1 MNDTN
6 VIGAAA
12 LCLAAYL
19 LGSVNAALAAARAR
33 GVDIRAEGSGNPGAS
48 NVLRVLGPGPA
59 AAVYTADLAK
69 GFLPALAGALVWDQ
83 AAGALA
89 GLWAVIGH
97 CYPVFHRFRGGKGVA
112 AAGGAVLALAP
123 LAMLAM
129 AAVYAAG
136 LKLSRISA
144 VGSLAAVLAAPPA
157 LLLAGA
163 DARAAGWCGA
173 MTALIVWRH
182 RTNLMRLRAGAE
194 HRLL

>member
-1 MNDTN
+1 MNDPN

-19 LGSVNAALAAARAR
+19 LGSVNAALAAAKLR

-48 NVLRVLGPGPA
+48 NVFRVLGPGPA

-69 GFLPALAGALVWDQ
+69 GFLPALAGALMWGQ
-83 AAGALA
+83 ATGALA

-97 CYPVFHRFRGGKGVA
+97 CYPVFHRFRGGKGA
-112 AAGGAVLALAP
+112 AAGGGAVLALAP

-144 VGSLAAVLAAPPA
+144 VGALAAAAAAPPA
-157 LLLAGA
+157 LLLAGV
-163 DARAAGWCGA
+163 DAWAVGWCGA
-173 MTALIVWRH
+173 TAALIVWRH
-182 RTNLMRLRAGAE
+182 RSNLMRLRAGAE
-194 HRLL
+194 HKLL

>member
-6 VIGAAA
+6 AVGIAV

-19 LGSVNAALAAARAR
+19 LGSVNAALAAAKMR

-48 NVLRVLGPGPA
+48 NALRVLGRGPG
-59 AAVYTADLAK
+59 AAVYAADLLK
-69 GFLPALAGALVWDQ
+69 GFLPALAGAAVWGP

-89 GLWAVIGH
+89 ALWAVIGH

-112 AAGGAVLALAP
+112 AAGGAVLALSP
-123 LAMLAM
+123 WVMLAV

-144 VGSLAAVLAAPPA
+144 VGSLAAAAAAPPA
-157 LLLAGA
+157 LLLAGV
-163 DARAAGWCGA
+163 DAWAAGWCGA
-173 MTALIVWRH
+173 MTALIFWRH
-182 RTNLMRLRAGAE
+182 RSNLMRLRSGAE
-194 HRLL
+194 HKLI